1 MPTYEY
7 ECTKCRRHFERHQ
20 RITDA
25 PIQTCPECG
34 GQVRRVFYPVGVI
47 FKGSG
52 FYVTD
57 NRRGSN
63 GTTRSSRKDS
73 SASSG
78 TSGNGKGESS
88 TASTSEA
95 PKSEAAKSE
104 GEKAKS

>member
-57 NRRGSN
+57 NRRGSD
-63 GTTRSSRKDS
+63 GTARSSRKDS
-73 SASSG
+73 DTS
-78 TSGNGKGESS
+78 SGNGKSASS

-95 PKSEAAKSE
+95 PKSDAAKSE

>member
-20 RITDA
+20 RIIDA
-25 PIQTCPECG
+25 PIETCPECG
-34 GQVRRVFYPVGVI
+34 GQVRRVFHPVGVI

-63 GTTRSSRKDS
+63 GTARSSRKDS
-73 SASSG
+73 DTSSD
-78 TSGNGKGESS
+78 NGKSESS

-95 PKSEAAKSE
+95 PKSDAAKSE

>member
-1 MPTYEY
+1 
-7 ECTKCRRHFERHQ
+7 
-20 RITDA
+20 
-25 PIQTCPECG
+25 
-34 GQVRRVFYPVGVI
+34 VRRVFYPVGVI

-63 GTTRSSRKDS
+63 GTARSSRKDS
-73 SASSG
+73 DTSSD
-78 TSGNGKGESS
+78 NGKSESS

-95 PKSEAAKSE
+95 PKSDAAKSE

>member
-25 PIQTCPECG
+25 PIETCPECG
-34 GQVRRVFYPVGVI
+34 GPVRRVFYPVGVI

-63 GTTRSSRKDS
+63 GTARSSRKDS
-73 SASSG
+73 DTSSD
-78 TSGNGKGESS
+78 NGKSESS

-95 PKSEAAKSE
+95 PKSDAAKSE

>member
-7 ECTKCRRHFERHQ
+7 ECTKCRIHFERHQ

-63 GTTRSSRKDS
+63 GAARSSRKDS
-73 SASSG
+73 DA
-78 TSGNGKGESS
+78 TSGNGKSESS

-95 PKSEAAKSE
+95 PKSDAVKSE

>member
-73 SASSG
+73 SAP
-78 TSGNGKGESS
+78 SGNGKGESS

>member
-20 RITDA
+20 HITDA

-63 GTTRSSRKDS
+63 GTTRTSRKDS
-73 SASSG
+73 GASSD
-78 TSGNGKGESS
+78 NGKGESS
-88 TASTSEA
+88 TASTGEA

>member
-7 ECTKCRRHFERHQ
+7 ECTQCRRHFERHQ

-63 GTTRSSRKDS
+63 GATRSGRKDS
-73 SASSG
+73 STS
-78 TSGNGKGESS
+78 SGNGKGESG

-95 PKSEAAKSE
+95 PKSDAAKSE

>member
-63 GTTRSSRKDS
+63 GTARSSRKDS
-73 SASSG
+73 NASSD
-78 TSGNGKGESS
+78 NGKGESS

-95 PKSEAAKSE
+95 PKSDAVKSE
-104 GEKAKS
+104 GEKAKP

>member
-73 SASSG
+73 NTSSD
-78 TSGNGKGESS
+78 NGKGESS

-95 PKSEAAKSE
+95 PKSDAATSE
-104 GEKAKS
+104 GGKAKS

>member
-7 ECTKCRRHFERHQ
+7 ECTKCRRHFERQQ

-73 SASSG
+73 STSSD
-78 TSGNGKGESS
+78 NGKGESS
-88 TASTSEA
+88 TASTGEA
-95 PKSEAAKSE
+95 PKSDAAKSE

>member
-73 SASSG
+73 G
-78 TSGNGKGESS
+78 TSSDNGKGESS

-95 PKSEAAKSE
+95 PKSDTAKSE

>member
-1 MPTYEY
+1 
-7 ECTKCRRHFERHQ
+7 
-20 RITDA
+20 
-25 PIQTCPECG
+25 
-34 GQVRRVFYPVGVI
+34 VFYPVGVI

-63 GTTRSSRKDS
+63 GTARSSRKDS
-73 SASSG
+73 DTS
-78 TSGNGKGESS
+78 SGNGKSESS

-95 PKSEAAKSE
+95 PKSDAVKSE

>member
-25 PIQTCPECG
+25 PIETCPECG

-63 GTTRSSRKDS
+63 GTARSIRKDS
-73 SASSG
+73 DAS
-78 TSGNGKGESS
+78 SGNGKGESS
-88 TASTSEA
+88 TASTSA
-95 PKSEAAKSE
+95 TPKSDAVKSE

>member
-34 GQVRRVFYPVGVI
+34 GRVRRVFYPVGVI

-63 GTTRSSRKDS
+63 GTARSSRKDFNTS
-73 SASSG
+73 
-78 TSGNGKGESS
+78 SGNGKGESS
-88 TASTSEA
+88 TASASEA
-95 PKSEAAKSE
+95 SKSDAAKSE
-104 GEKAKS
+104 SEKAKS

>member
-63 GTTRSSRKDS
+63 GSARSSRKDS
-73 SASSG
+73 DTS
-78 TSGNGKGESS
+78 SGNGKSASS

-95 PKSEAAKSE
+95 PKSDAAKSE